1 MKILLIGT
9 GSIANRHL
17 NNIIKIQPDTVF
29 YVYSRSNRTLL
40 NTTQI
45 NKAQLSNHSYDLVII
60 ASESDKHDSD
70 LEMVL
75 ELKTRKI
82 FLEKP
87 ASLNLETAN
96 KLGLRINQDKIDVR
110 IGYDLRY
117 HEGIRYLKEK
127 FHKEI
132 NLNKNIIINSQVGQ
146 NLQTWRES
154 NNSFESYSFDQSKS
168 GGVIN
173 DLSHELDFINYIT
186 NKKLSYSKKTLKSNF
201 FNKNLEDIALISAT
215 SMDKKIIANFELNC
229 ISHSF
234 YRFINIHTKNK
245 TYSLNLINGEY
256 VEFSFGEIKLK
267 KKFNINRD
275 SRYQNLWKDLI
286 EGSTLLPS
294 YKESIKIL
302 KEIQ

>member
-17 NNIIKIQPDTVF
+17 NNIIKIQPDSVF

-45 NKAQLSNHSYDLVII
+45 NKDELINHSYGLVII

-96 KLGLRINQDKIDVR
+96 KLGLRIDQDNLDVR

-117 HEGIRYLKEK
+117 HEGIRHLKEK

-132 NLNKNIIINSQVGQ
+132 NLNKKIIINSQVGQ
-146 NLQTWRES
+146 NLQTWRNS
-154 NNSFESYSFDQSKS
+154 DNNFKSYSFNQYKS

-201 FNKNLEDIALISAT
+201 FNRNLEDIALVSAT
-215 SMDKKIIANFELNC
+215 SKDKKVIANFELNC

-234 YRFINIHTKNK
+234 YRLINIHTKNK
-245 TYSLNLINGEY
+245 TYTLNLINGEY
-256 VEFSFGEIKLK
+256 SEFSFGEIKLK
-267 KKFNINRD
+267 KKFNNNRD
-275 SRYQNLWKDLI
+275 SRYQNLWKGLI
-286 EGSTLLPS
+286 KGSTLLPS
-294 YKESIKIL
+294 YNESIKFL
-302 KEIQ
+302 KELQ

>member
-9 GSIANRHL
+9 GSIAKRHL
-17 NNIIKIQPDTVF
+17 NNIIKIQPNCVF
-29 YVYSRSNRTLL
+29 YVYSRSNRTLS

-45 NKAQLSNHSYDLVII
+45 YKDDLINNSYDLVII

-70 LEMVL
+70 LKMVL
-75 ELKTRKI
+75 ELKAQKI

-87 ASLNLETAN
+87 ASLNLKTAN
-96 KLGLRINQDKIDVR
+96 RLDMKIFRKNIDVR

-117 HEGIRYLKEK
+117 HEGIKYLKEK
-127 FHKEI
+127 FNKEI
-132 NLNKNIIINSQVGQ
+132 KLNKKIIINSKVGQ
-146 NLQTWRES
+146 NLQTWRDSE
-154 NNSFESYSFDQSKS
+154 NNFESYSFNQSKS

-186 NKKLSYSKKTLKSNF
+186 NKRLSYSKKTMKSNF
-201 FNKNLEDIALISAT
+201 FNKNLHDVALVSAN
-215 SMDKKIIANFELNC
+215 SKDKKIIANFEINC

-234 YRFINIHTKNK
+234 YRLIDIHTKNK

-256 VEFSFGEIKLK
+256 AEFSFGFRKLK

-275 SRYQNLWKDLI
+275 IRYQELWNDLI
-286 EGSTLLPS
+286 DGTTLLPS
-294 YKESIKIL
+294 YNESL
-302 KEIQ
+302 NLLREIQ